1 MVFSALFMII
11 TAFRFAF
18 TFIILVVSC
27 AINLFLCEPAERS
40 FFCQDVHSS
49 AYRDVV
55 MPCDS
60 DSDDY
65 NL

>member
-1 MVFSALFMII
+1 M
-11 TAFRFAF
+11 
-18 TFIILVVSC
+18 
-27 AINLFLCEPAERS
+27 CEPAERS

-49 AYRDVV
+49 AYREVV

-65 NL
+65 NLLVLFIWLKNVFRLFFFIMLILSIICFCNSI

>member
-1 MVFSALFMII
+1 M
-11 TAFRFAF
+11 
-18 TFIILVVSC
+18 
-27 AINLFLCEPAERS
+27 CEPAERS
-40 FFCQDVHSS
+40 FFCQDVHSG

-65 NL
+65 NLLVLFIWLKNVFRLFFFIMLILSIICFCNSI